1 MKNKNGISSPKTSN
15 LHRSIYYLDRKQAA
29 HVRKRRRTKLI
40 VKYKEIRMKIQS
52 KRKIGSEMLLK
63 KYWHRRS
70 QISEN
75 LTERER
81 EWERVIECKGERKC
95 MYAGEK
101 ESKDTYRLS

>member
-1 MKNKNGISSPKTSN
+1 
-15 LHRSIYYLDRKQAA
+15 
-29 HVRKRRRTKLI
+29 

-81 EWERVIECKGERKC
+81 ESGS
-95 MYAGEK
+95 G
-101 ESKDTYRLS
+101 